1 MPFGAWET
9 GVCRT
14 TSAGLRVIAGA
25 ACDISA
31 YSTHRGRCF
40 RFESGAVSSRYP
52 GANTFEPLADAPWIR
67 PHPEMDC
74 VELKYSKIMTCPR
87 PGISFRPSFAGF
99 RGLITTRIHCSSW
112 KQVRFET

>member
-74 VELKYSKIMTCPR
+74 VELKYSKIMTWPPAEHTLSTLLCGF
-87 PGISFRPSFAGF
+87 PGAD
-99 RGLITTRIHCSSW
+99 HCSHSL
-112 KQVRFET
+112 